1 MFKTSK
7 SLFKRIPTHAK
18 KDPGDKVEDLIVHQ
32 VNISHYRLVELSKL
46 ADQIKPFYDWVEKSA
61 KRITGSHRSLHE
73 ILMSCSKDQVKEIIV
88 TCYLDSVTDKPLLF
102 DGIGR
107 VYAHPKACFYFFAW
121 MIRDAPQQRLSP
133 LIARMR
139 RIDNVSE
146 FVSQTDTLVEL
157 IFEYRSIVKS
167 FEWLTVREVIL
178 DRLEGSRRSIR
189 GHTLEAN
196 VRAGLITAV
205 QNYYAIYGNYGVF
218 EQINIADGQIK
229 VKNHSVDVSAELLLK
244 RSNEKVYLL
253 IPIKTR
259 ETEGGGHAHL
269 FTRDVTVAIRD
280 IKEMLQPC
288 YIIVVIIAEN
298 WSVLEVQNIEN
309 QIDLIF
315 HFNISPNKFGG
326 FDESSQIQLNRFVE
340 RILSGYGQ

>member
-1 MFKTSK
+1 MEN
-7 SLFKRIPTHAK
+7 THEITDIQAVNVK
-18 KDPGDKVEDLIVHQ
+18 DLIVHQ

-46 ADQIKPFYDWVEKSA
+46 ADQIKPFYDWVEKLA
-61 KRITGSHRSLHE
+61 KRVTGSHKSLHE
-73 ILMSCSKDQVKEIIV
+73 ILMSCSKEQINEIIT
-88 TCYLDSVTDKPLLF
+88 TCYFDNLTDKPLLF

-107 VYAHPKACFYFFAW
+107 VYFHSKACFYFFAW

-139 RIDNVSE
+139 RIDKTPE
-146 FVSQTDTLVEL
+146 IITQTDTLVEL

-196 VRAGLITAV
+196 VRTGLITAV

-218 EQINIADGQIK
+218 EQVNIAPKQIK
-229 VKNHSVDVSAELLLK
+229 VKNHSVDVSAELILK
-244 RSNEKVYLL
+244 GSDEKVHLL

-280 IKEMLQPC
+280 IKELLQPC
-288 YIIVVIIAEN
+288 YVIVVIIAEN
-298 WSVLEVQNIEN
+298 WSVLEIQNIQN

-326 FDESSQIQLNRFVE
+326 FDESSQIELNRFVE
-340 RILSGYGQ
+340 RVLNSHGQ